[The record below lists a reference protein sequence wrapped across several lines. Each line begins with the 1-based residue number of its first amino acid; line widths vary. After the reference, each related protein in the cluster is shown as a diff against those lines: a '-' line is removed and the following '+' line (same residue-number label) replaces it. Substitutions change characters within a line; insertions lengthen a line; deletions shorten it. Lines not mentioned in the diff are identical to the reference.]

1 MLTLDERP
9 WRKAAMGLLLANQK
23 PRYETSDVLEF
34 SSRGSPATST
44 TCHFLSLSQYIHS
57 THQKYI
63 AVPSCEGWDVKLV
76 RGTLTLYWFG
86 GFM

>member
-44 TCHFLSLSQYIHS
+44 TCHFLSLSQYIHTRS
-57 THQKYI
+57 T
-63 AVPSCEGWDVKLV
+63 W
-76 RGTLTLYWFG
+76 LYPLARVG
-86 GFM
+86 MLSRSEAR